1 MEQEAKNF
9 MKTTKGTTEK
19 KKVSE
24 VDLESTKAQLAASV
38 LAGLIAS
45 GGRTRAEE
53 LVTEAFRYA
62 DLILKHKKWYNYHSP
77 YKPPWCNNLG
87 GFFIVL

>member
-1 MEQEAKNF
+1 MAPKKKPPALSMEQEAKNF

-24 VDLESTKAQLAASV
+24 VDLESTKAQLAASI

-62 DLILKHKKWYNYHSP
+62 DLILKHKK
-77 YKPPWCNNLG
+77 
-87 GFFIVL
+87 